1 MKKVIKKPLC
11 VILFLLSGLL
21 PLHAAPS
28 YTMRSCAPMRSGNAT
43 PVYSASATPRI
54 GYTTAPAVSYGGRG
68 VRTASPYSPYSP
80 YSVMTR
86 SYAVSSS
93 PYAVTQ
99 TAASAASYAP
109 QGMGPRKVHK
119 NEFGD
124 DEGDYNGEYYNG
136 LYWNASTEEWVET
149 NKFEGA
155 IKYEDGKIYRYE
167 KGAWVFVANQADPDA
182 PIGDTPWF
190 WMLLLAAGYAALKMS
205 LRVKELKS

>member
-1 MKKVIKKPLC
+1 MKKVMKKPLC

-28 YTMRSCAPMRSGNAT
+28 YTMRSCAPMRSGYAR

-54 GYTTAPAVSYGGRG
+54 GYTTAPAFCGRG

-86 SYAVSSS
+86 SFAVSSS

-99 TAASAASYAP
+99 TAASDASYAP
-109 QGMGPRKVHK
+109 HGRGIRKVHSD
-119 NEFGD
+119 GMGGYD
-124 DEGDYNGEYYNG
+124 GDYNGEYYEG
-136 LYWNASTEEWVET
+136 KWWNASDGEWVDQPF
-149 NKFEGA
+149 NGCKKIEGGLT
-155 IKYEDGKIYRYE
+155 YEYQN
-167 KGAWVFVANQADPDA
+167 GAWVLIANQADPYA

-190 WMLLLAAGYAALKMS
+190 WILLLAAGYAALKMS
-205 LRVKELKS
+205 LRDVKELKS

>member
-1 MKKVIKKPLC
+1 MKKVMKKPLC

-28 YTMRSCAPMRSGNAT
+28 YTMRSCAPMRRGYAH

-54 GYTTAPAVSYGGRG
+54 GYTTAPAFSYGGRG
-68 VRTASPYSPYSP
+68 IRTASP

-86 SYAVSSS
+86 SFAVSSS

-109 QGMGPRKVHK
+109 HGRGIRKVHSDGMGGYD
-119 NEFGD
+119 GD
-124 DEGDYNGEYYNG
+124 DNGEHYEG
-136 LYWNASTEEWVET
+136 KWWNATDEEWVDKPF
-149 NKFEGA
+149 NGCKKIEGGLT
-155 IKYEDGKIYRYE
+155 YEYQNGV
-167 KGAWVFVANQADPDA
+167 WVLIANQADPYV

-205 LRVKELKS
+205 LRDVKELKS

>member
-1 MKKVIKKPLC
+1 MKKIMKKPLC

-109 QGMGPRKVHK
+109 QGMGPRKVLDT
-119 NEFGD
+119 GD
-124 DEGDYNGEYYNG
+124 GEYNGEYYNG
-136 LYWNASTEEWVET
+136 QWWNASKEKWVEEPF
-149 NKFEGA
+149 NGCKKIEGGLT
-155 IKYEDGKIYRYE
+155 YEYQN
-167 KGAWVFVANQADPDA
+167 GAWVLVANQADPDA